1 MKTYNNL
8 INVLAAS
15 RPSARDTGSCKD
27 SDLLVEWKKSNLH
40 ENRKLRD
47 VDAYKTVFIRSSK
60 LFITKINHLLTIIHL
75 LSANSIKFQ
84 LKELYDMR

>member
-1 MKTYNNL
+1 MLGT
-8 INVLAAS
+8 
-15 RPSARDTGSCKD
+15 PG
-27 SDLLVEWKKSNLH
+27 LVKIAISSLNEKKSNLH

-60 LFITKINHLLTIIHL
+60 LFITKKKHLLTIIHL

>member
-1 MKTYNNL
+1 MLGT
-8 INVLAAS
+8 
-15 RPSARDTGSCKD
+15 PG
-27 SDLLVEWKKSNLH
+27 LVKIAIYSLNEKKSNLH